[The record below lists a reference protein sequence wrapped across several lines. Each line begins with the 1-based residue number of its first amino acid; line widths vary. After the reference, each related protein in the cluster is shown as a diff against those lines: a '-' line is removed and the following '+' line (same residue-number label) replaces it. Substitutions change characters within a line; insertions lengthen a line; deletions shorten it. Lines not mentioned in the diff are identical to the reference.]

1 MDDQIM
7 WDLSA
12 IKKGCSILKC
22 CSFFVCGEAAQWGY
36 GEPLP
41 MSRTRRKKYLPI
53 QISIEAGYI
62 PVVIS
67 L

>member
-1 MDDQIM
+1 MAVPKRNI
-7 WDLSA
+7 SA
-12 IKKGCSILKC
+12 I
-22 CSFFVCGEAAQWGY
+22 
-36 GEPLP
+36 EPLP